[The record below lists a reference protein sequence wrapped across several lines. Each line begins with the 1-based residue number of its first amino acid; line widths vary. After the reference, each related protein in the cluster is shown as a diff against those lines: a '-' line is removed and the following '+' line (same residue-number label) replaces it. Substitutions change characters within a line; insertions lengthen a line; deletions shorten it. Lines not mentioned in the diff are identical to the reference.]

1 MVKWLWF
8 GSLVLACYRF
18 HLALLLT
25 YFLGSTYQHNSI
37 FASQDYLNTSSH
49 ATTYHKMA
57 DIKDDIY
64 QPSKSPPKSIA
75 SISPDREE
83 FSTNL
88 DEIQENLF
96 SESSK
101 QLFKREKFQSVYDF
115 QQKSSRFPKKSLSLH
130 DKLFSFSER
139 ISSKSK
145 GKLDKTYK
153 YNVVI

>member
-1 MVKWLWF
+1 
-8 GSLVLACYRF
+8 
-18 HLALLLT
+18 
-25 YFLGSTYQHNSI
+25 
-37 FASQDYLNTSSH
+37 
-49 ATTYHKMA
+49 MA

-64 QPSKSPPKSIA
+64 EPSKTPPKSIV

-83 FSTNL
+83 FSTDL

-115 QQKSSRFPKKSLSLH
+115 QQKSSRFPKKSTSLH

-145 GKLDKTYK
+145 GKLNKTYK
-153 YNVVI
+153 YIFLEFGSKAFLIFDMFSHICLTFIYFDPIT